1 LMGDHLALIVDRL
14 LIESTLEAAIGG
26 GKHMVDLCQETMDV
40 EYFHRGLGGGSVTKV
55 VECRICQEEDWDT
68 CMEAPCTCCGSL
80 KRSRMATEI
89 CSFLWKNNFL
99 SVLVLL
105 LYPFLWVWTVIG
117 TLWFSTARGCLPEEG
132 QKWGFLIWLLFSYC
146 GFACIACLAI
156 GK

>member
-1 LMGDHLALIVDRL
+1 MDHVLAGLMGDHLALIVDRL

-80 KRSRMATEI
+80 K
-89 CSFLWKNNFL
+89 
-99 SVLVLL
+99 V
-105 LYPFLWVWTVIG
+105 PD
-117 TLWFSTARGCLPEEG
+117 
-132 QKWGFLIWLLFSYC
+132 LFNH
-146 GFACIACLAI
+146 AI
-156 GK
+156 FYLGPK